1 MSIGWKRESNDD
13 GSRTGIPVTDIL
25 EEIVEQN
32 LAVYRHAPSRLQED
46 VSQEAQVADDYRGRL
61 VFELL
66 QNADDAM
73 IGQATRS
80 DRVCFTVT
88 DDALWVANSGRPLSD
103 ADVQGLCGLGAS
115 SKAGASD
122 RKRASI
128 GHKGLGFKSVL
139 EITSAPEAYSSGIA
153 FRLGRD
159 HARPKIEHLWNEL
172 GRTPPR
178 HVPAMRFPERIE
190 TASDQWNTLR
200 SEGYQTAFC
209 FPFHDQ
215 VSADQRHAL
224 ADHLVDLPITTVLF
238 LKHLEEIQVVVD
250 QVRRS
255 SSRTWLV
262 ERSANRAGEW
272 QRCPGLTTTGLY
284 TVEVLGDDG
293 DGGSFLVAHDAEV
306 EIAEHRSGLS
316 GPAWDGVELSEV
328 SVAIRKPT
336 AGRVDLPEEWRRF
349 HVFLPTQEPSTYPM
363 LVNGAF
369 STDLSRQQV
378 RVSSDPRD
386 YNSHLIRH
394 AAHLFRDLLLP
405 LVRDSGAEI
414 ALDLLDRGTKRG
426 GQAADLL
433 HAQLTLVLAEV
444 PLIPTEEGALL
455 SLASAILPPPMLAEH
470 GAAFRRV
477 LGINAEWQGSRFPAD
492 QFCVGRIASIAADHG
507 ARALLAAEALDVLAS
522 VSDPMRSRL
531 VPEPGGRFKIDP
543 VLELCTTLWER
554 AEPGDRQE
562 LEQTAS
568 KFRLF
573 PVNERN
579 DETVERIAL
588 DGATAFYPPRSARH
602 DLPLRGLEF
611 MSHAVCWGQL
621 LRRERLAVL
630 DERMKAW
637 TALFDVKE
645 FRFEEVMRAAV
656 LPGLVRN
663 PSDEALSVREAN
675 KDLNAIAAICQ
686 LAGAVT
692 KADRP
697 LRLNRLG
704 GDRAMFNLSRLP
716 IPCRSADGSPRWE
729 PAYKVYF
736 GRDWIGEESVESL
749 FEAAGELGTV
759 SGPAFLAAPASFLGR
774 LGNMTDTD
782 ESGSD
787 PGDEADD
794 VSLDDDTEEALETD
808 ELQRWLAFLS
818 WLGVNPCLRLVHFHD
833 VDDESTGWTKTK
845 DLERPA
851 GWAFRDLGETWDRYR
866 ESLLGAA
873 RRSPR
878 FAETDPY
885 LYVAH
890 DLDHILPLVRSAAN
904 DKTCAVATLLFGHI
918 ARHWPTYSGFTNA
931 QVALVE
937 KGKWPSSRTDPPR
950 ARPEE
955 LFDAG
960 PDLWLY
966 RLRQWPIYPTAL
978 GPSPAHRT
986 WRPSDEL
993 ERRFGRSGRD
1003 AGAFLPVLK
1012 VDGGLSPTHVRACC
1026 DSLEVRTD
1034 LTPSAFTVED
1044 ARALCDQLSKL
1055 YQDGIEP
1062 AQLRTVVRPIYRQ
1075 LFELLAGRTDG
1086 GRSRDSLADAPLLA
1100 DTPDGLRFL
1109 PAREV
1114 IYASVPGTKER
1125 SGVAGRV
1132 PVFVLEAEPIATAPL
1147 NSLFG
1152 VQVLEDVLDWAPQ
1165 PGEPALVGEDLG
1177 EFRAGLH
1184 ELVAPLLARI
1194 SAGRPEARERDR
1206 RTLTQFIER
1215 VEPVQ
1220 SLALRC
1226 SIAGTDLGEL
1236 PSRPYFVKRGGR
1248 THDLQAFLVWTGAAW
1263 PPVTEDAAALAMSLA
1278 DVLEVNMVETFL
1290 AFIQADDHQ
1299 RTRLL
1304 DLAGVTAYLAEVT
1317 EELVEDNDREGGH
1330 TPDPTPSVGEIPA
1343 EVGDEKAAA
1352 EPVAGP
1358 AAPRIPLLRFED
1370 LLIGDEPTIV
1380 TGAGPSAAHDAPI
1393 RRGKGSGPEGGTR
1406 RAAAGTDLGELDSLG
1421 MAIAITY
1428 EERRLQRLGKLVDVL
1443 PSSERLQSADAFVV
1457 DVHSPAA
1464 IIAAEGQSN
1473 VVKAVFDQLEALGIS
1488 RIHPGFD
1495 ILTISDGEA
1504 DRLIELKSSGV
1515 DAQVQAMS
1523 WNEWKSARSSHWR
1536 ERFWLYLAGNLR
1548 SDLRHAEPFLR
1559 AIRDPFGSLFGAT
1572 TEETAVRRA
1581 VQLRVREFGVAE
1593 ELLLGVKPTAGV
1605 GATDARTS

>member
-1 MSIGWKRESNDD
+1 M
-13 GSRTGIPVTDIL
+13 TDIL
-25 EEIVEQN
+25 DDIVQQN
-32 LAVYRHAPSRLQED
+32 LAVYRYAPSRLQED

-73 IGQATRS
+73 IGQGTTS

-88 DDALWVANSGRPLSD
+88 DDALWVANSGRPLGD

-139 EITSAPEAYSSGIA
+139 EITSAPEAYSTEIA

-159 HARPKIEHLWNEL
+159 HARPRIEHLWKEL

-178 HVPAMRFPERIE
+178 HVPAMRFPDRIE
-190 TASDQWNTLR
+190 TVSERWNTLQ
-200 SEGYQTAFC
+200 SAGYNTAFC

-215 VSADQRHAL
+215 VTAEQRQAL

-250 QVRRS
+250 QARRS

-262 ERSANRAGEW
+262 ERSARTDGEW
-272 QRCPGLTTTGLY
+272 ERCLGLTATGLY
-284 TVEVLGDDG
+284 TVDVLGDDNE
-293 DGGSFLVAHDAEV
+293 GGSFLVAHDAEV
-306 EIAEHRSGLS
+306 EIANHRSGLS
-316 GPAWDGVELSEV
+316 GPAWDGVEVSEV
-328 SVAIRKPT
+328 SVAISNP
-336 AGRVDLPEEWRRF
+336 AGGHVDLPEEWRRF

-369 STDLSRQQV
+369 STDLSRQHV
-378 RVSSDPRD
+378 RVSPDPRD

-394 AAHLFRDLLLP
+394 AAQLFRDLLLP
-405 LVRDSGAEI
+405 IVRNSGA
-414 ALDLLDRGTKRG
+414 AVAFDLLDRGTNRG

-433 HAQLTLVLAEV
+433 HSELADALADV
-444 PLIPTEEGALL
+444 PLIPTEDGDLL
-455 SLASAILPPPMLAEH
+455 SLASAILPPPILDER
-470 GAAFRRV
+470 GAAFRQV
-477 LGINAEWQGSRFPAD
+477 LGPNAEWHGARFPSD
-492 QFCVGRIASIAADHG
+492 EFCVGRIATIAADHG
-507 ARALLAAEALDVLAS
+507 ARALRASEALEVLATA
-522 VSDPMRSRL
+522 SDPVRSRL
-531 VPEPGGRFKIDP
+531 VLEPGGRFKLDP

-554 AEPGDRQE
+554 AAPGDRQE
-562 LEQTAS
+562 LERTAS
-568 KFRLF
+568 KVRLF
-573 PVNERN
+573 PVNERT
-579 DETVERIAL
+579 DETVDRIAL

-602 DLPLRGLEF
+602 DLPLRGLVF

-621 LRRERLAVL
+621 LRGERLAVL

-637 TALFDVKE
+637 NALFDVKE

-663 PSDEALSVREAN
+663 PADDAVAVREAN
-675 KDLNAIAAICQ
+675 KNVEAIAAICQ

-716 IPCRSADGSPRWE
+716 VPCRSADGAPRWE

-736 GRDWIGEESVESL
+736 GRDWIGDESVESL
-749 FEAAGELGTV
+749 FEAAGDLGTV
-759 SGPAFLAAPASFLGR
+759 SAPAFLAAPSSFLDH
-774 LGNMTDTD
+774 LGNMSDSD
-782 ESGSD
+782 EEAND
-787 PGDEADD
+787 QDDEADD

-808 ELQRWLAFLS
+808 ESQRWLAFLS
-818 WLGVNPCLRLVHFHD
+818 WLGVNRCLRLVHFHD

-845 DLERPA
+845 DLVRPG

-873 RRSPR
+873 RRSGR
-878 FAETDPY
+878 LTDTDPY
-885 LYVAH
+885 LYIAH
-890 DLDHILPLVRSAAN
+890 DIDHILPLMRSAA
-904 DKTCAVATLLFGHI
+904 DDATCAVATLLFGHI
-918 ARHWPTYSGFTNA
+918 ARHWPTYSDFTNA
-931 QVALVE
+931 QVALID

-955 LFDAG
+955 LLDAG

-978 GPSPAHRT
+978 GPSSAHQT

-1012 VDGGLSPTHVRACC
+1012 IDSGLPPAHVRACC
-1026 DSLEVRTD
+1026 DSLELRSD

-1062 AQLRTVVRPIYRQ
+1062 VHLRTVIRPIYRQ

-1086 GRSRDSLADAPLLA
+1086 GRIRDSLADAPLLA
-1100 DTPDGLRFL
+1100 ETTGGLKFL

-1125 SGVAGRV
+1125 SGVAGHV
-1132 PVFVLEAEPIATAPL
+1132 PIFVLEAEPIATAPL

-1165 PGEPALVGEDLG
+1165 PGEPALDGTDLAD
-1177 EFRAGLH
+1177 FRAGLQG
-1184 ELVAPLLARI
+1184 LAAPLLARI

-1206 RTLTQFIER
+1206 RTLGQFIER

-1220 SLALRC
+1220 SLTLSC
-1226 SIAGTDLGEL
+1226 SIAGVDLGEL

-1248 THDLQAFLVWTGAAW
+1248 NQQLQAFLVWTGSAW

-1278 DVLEVNMVETFL
+1278 DALEVNMVETFL
-1290 AFIQADDHQ
+1290 AFIQADDVQ

-1317 EELVEDNDREGGH
+1317 EELVEDRHTDDDHLPEPIPTAGEVPVDVGG
-1330 TPDPTPSVGEIPA
+1330 
-1343 EVGDEKAAA
+1343 EKAAVEA
-1352 EPVAGP
+1352 VTAP
-1358 AAPRIPLLRFED
+1358 AAPRIPLFRFED
-1370 LLIGDEPTIV
+1370 LVVGDEPTFV
-1380 TGAGPSAAHDAPI
+1380 TGSAPSAVHDDPI
-1393 RRGKGSGPEGGTR
+1393 RRDQRTASTRGTLP
-1406 RAAAGTDLGELDSLG
+1406 RAAAGTDLGELDALG
-1421 MAIAITY
+1421 MSIALTY
-1428 EERRLQRLGKLVDVL
+1428 EERRLQRLGKQVVVL
-1443 PSSERLQSADAFVV
+1443 PSSEDLESADAFVV

-1464 IIAAEGQSN
+1464 IVAAEQQSEL
-1473 VVKAVFDQLEALGIS
+1473 VKSVLDQLEAEGIS

-1495 ILTISDGEA
+1495 ILTISEGEA

-1523 WNEWKSARSSHWR
+1523 WNEWKSARSSHQR

-1548 SDLRHAEPFLR
+1548 SDIRHAEPFLR
-1559 AIRDPFGSLFGAT
+1559 AIRDPFGSLSGNT
-1572 TEETAVRRA
+1572 TEEQTVRRA
-1581 VQLRVREFGVAE
+1581 VQLRVREFSIAE
-1593 ELLLGVKPTAGV
+1593 EILLGVKPNAS
-1605 GATDARTS
+1605 ARDAESH